1 MASIEIAFGK
11 VLRELRTQKKMSQE
25 ALGFE
30 TDLSRNYISLLEKG
44 EKSPGLRTIFKISQ
58 ALKVDLSA
66 LLFLAEQEHQASS

>member
-44 EKSPGLRTIFKISQ
+44 EKSPSLRTIFKISQ